1 MKIHIVTVANKNE
14 GYLHRFITYPILISR
29 NKLEVKGWSK
39 VEDVKFHGDV
49 LVFGKNKQALA
60 LDTKQVY
67 LKHISDEESKIMQ
80 SEKKLKAKETSKQ
93 SIALSLT
100 TLDGKEIRIALPVE
114 SLQQIVRF
122 SIEPN

>member
-1 MKIHIVTVANKNE
+1 M
-14 GYLHRFITYPILISR
+14 
-29 NKLEVKGWSK
+29 
-39 VEDVKFHGDV
+39 
-49 LVFGKNKQALA
+49 VFGKNKQALA

-67 LKHISDEESKIMQ
+67 LKHISDEESKKMQ
-80 SEKKLKAKETSKQ
+80 SEKKSKAKEISKK